1 MRNPLF
7 LLNYVVYLYQG
18 VRDLEEIIQIPTEKL
33 LPNPYQPRKQ
43 FKSEDMLSLA
53 DSIKENGILQPL
65 LCRQINHSDYYE
77 LIAGER
83 RLRGAIL
90 ANLQTVPCIIV
101 DCEYED
107 SAVFSILEN
116 IQRADLNFFEE
127 AQAISHLMNTFGM
140 TQQQISK
147 KLGKSQSALSN
158 KLRLLRLPADVRYF
172 IDKEGLTERH
182 ARALLKIDNEK
193 DMWTTLRVITERHL
207 NVEQT
212 EAYIDSLTNKE
223 IKHKKNVIKVFVY
236 SDMDDKVA
244 RAVKYYGMDEKKARK
259 EIQRI
264 DKLRGNHY
272 NYYTGNEWRDYSN
285 YDICINSD
293 VLGVENAADMIA
305 KAVAKVN

>member
-158 KLRLLRLPADVRYF
+158 KLEIVAVTRRC
-172 IDKEGLTERH
+172 
-182 ARALLKIDNEK
+182 KIF
-193 DMWTTLRVITERHL
+193 
-207 NVEQT
+207 
-212 EAYIDSLTNKE
+212 Y
-223 IKHKKNVIKVFVY
+223 
-236 SDMDDKVA
+236 
-244 RAVKYYGMDEKKARK
+244 
-259 EIQRI
+259 
-264 DKLRGNHY
+264 
-272 NYYTGNEWRDYSN
+272 
-285 YDICINSD
+285 
-293 VLGVENAADMIA
+293 
-305 KAVAKVN
+305 